1 MTLVISPDPTMR
13 DDNRPAWVKNDYGKG
28 NSEMKPI
35 NINRLIEFNDQ
46 KFNPV
51 VLANEPEMRL
61 VLLCLRA
68 GQQVP
73 EHSANGII
81 MVQCITGHATF
92 YDGTEACEMFAGT
105 LARIGAGRPHRVEA
119 HQDAVLL
126 VTMLK
131 TRRAAVSKASR
142 DVASAVSV
150 LDLREIPRAMRHLI
164 VLDAFDSL
172 SVGDSFILVN
182 DHDPQPLRMQ
192 IEQMRDGEMRWEY
205 IERGPEAFR
214 IHITRVAQPAGNA
227 GPVNTGTAESP
238 AGIGLQAGRGGE

>member
-1 MTLVISPDPTMR
+1 
-13 DDNRPAWVKNDYGKG
+13 VKNDYGKG
-28 NSEMKPI
+28 SSEMKPI

-46 KFNPV
+46 KFNPI
-51 VLANEPEMRL
+51 VLANEPEIRL

-81 MVQCITGHATF
+81 TVQCITGHTTF
-92 YDGTEACEMFAGT
+92 YDGTEASEMFAGT
-105 LARIGAGRPHRVEA
+105 LVRIGAGRAHRVEA

-131 TRRAAVSKASR
+131 TRRATVSQASR
-142 DVASAVSV
+142 DVASTVSV
-150 LDLREIPRAMRHLI
+150 LDLRQIPRPMRHSM

-182 DHDPQPLRMQ
+182 DHDPQPLRTQ

-214 IHITRVAQPAGNA
+214 IHVTRIAPHSANA
-227 GPVNTGTAESP
+227 GPVNPSTVESHVT
-238 AGIGLQAGRGGE
+238 IDLQADRGGE

>member
-1 MTLVISPDPTMR
+1 MQ
-13 DDNRPAWVKNDYGKG
+13 
-28 NSEMKPI
+28 PI
-35 NINRLIEFNDQ
+35 NINRLIDFDDQ

-51 VLANEPEMRL
+51 VLSNEPDIRL

-81 MVQCITGHATF
+81 TVQCITGHATF
-92 YDGTEACEMFAGT
+92 YDGTEACEMFAGM
-105 LARIGAGRPHRVEA
+105 LVQIGAGRPHRVEA

-131 TRRAAVSKASR
+131 TKRAAVSQASR
-142 DVASAVSV
+142 EAASTVSV
-150 LDLREIPRAMRHLI
+150 LDLRQIPRPMRHSM
-164 VLDAFDSL
+164 VLDAFDTL

-192 IEQMRDGEMRWEY
+192 IEKMRDGEMRWEY
-205 IERGPEAFR
+205 IERGPEAFH
-214 IHITRVAQPAGNA
+214 IHITRVAPHSANA
-227 GPVNTGTAESP
+227 APVNPRTEESP
-238 AGIGLQAGRGGE
+238 VTIDMQADRGGD

>member
-1 MTLVISPDPTMR
+1 
-13 DDNRPAWVKNDYGKG
+13 
-28 NSEMKPI
+28 MKPI

-61 VLLCLRA
+61 VLLCLRE

-73 EHSANGII
+73 EHSANSII
-81 MVQCITGHATF
+81 TVQCITGHATF
-92 YDGTEACEMFAGT
+92 YDGAEACEMFAGT
-105 LARIGAGRPHRVEA
+105 LVRIGAGRPHRVEA

-131 TRRAAVSKASR
+131 TKRAAVSRAAR
-142 DVASAVSV
+142 DSASAVSV
-150 LDLREIPRAMRHLI
+150 LDLRQIPRAMRHSM

-214 IHITRVAQPAGNA
+214 IHVTRVALPADNA
-227 GPVNTGTAESP
+227 GLVNPGTAGSP
-238 AGIGLQAGRGGE
+238 DGISLQAGRVSE